1 MNCFIIMGF
10 NIKTGEDGKE
20 YNLNISYE
28 EIIKPVLD
36 KLNIDYIR
44 ADELMTSDLIDESMY
59 KLLLSTDLV
68 IADITTLNPNA
79 LYELGIR
86 YALKPFSTIIICRNG
101 TNLPFD
107 INHMRV
113 FMYKHGGN
121 YISYEEVKRMID
133 VLTKIINNI
142 KNNTV
147 VDSPVYKFIENLT
160 PPRYK
165 NDNDYFKVTTQRFKA
180 GDNLCNL
187 INTAYKLRDKGNFEK
202 AIKYYKKA
210 LKIAPDEYIVKE
222 IATCL
227 YQNDVYQ
234 SYIDALIFIKQNVD
248 IKETKNPEIL
258 KCIGTI
264 YKNLW
269 MLDESQIEY
278 AKESLNYYEKSFVIF
293 NAYNSGLNYGFM
305 LLVLSDLSEDK
316 NEAYMYRMWAKH
328 IYSKTRDICV
338 NKYELSD
345 YWVNAS
351 LEECYL
357 ALEDTYNYEKYNQ
370 LSLINIKLLSKDMIW
385 KRKKTEKQLNYIK
398 RILFK

>member
-1 MNCFIIMGF
+1 
-10 NIKTGEDGKE
+10 
-20 YNLNISYE
+20 
-28 EIIKPVLD
+28 
-36 KLNIDYIR
+36 
-44 ADELMTSDLIDESMY
+44 
-59 KLLLSTDLV
+59 
-68 IADITTLNPNA
+68 
-79 LYELGIR
+79 
-86 YALKPFSTIIICRNG
+86 
-101 TNLPFD
+101 
-107 INHMRV
+107 
-113 FMYKHGGN
+113 MYKHGGN

-328 IYSKTRDICV
+328 IYSKTKDICV

-385 KRKKTEKQLNYIK
+385 KRKKTEKQLNYIR